1 MVKSKHMEQIHCYIE
16 MRECEH
22 TCPVRSKILAR
33 AKDASKY
40 LAEILTDRT
49 GGLAVNAAQTPA

>member
-1 MVKSKHMEQIHCYIE
+1 

-22 TCPVRSKILAR
+22 TCPVRSKIQAR